1 MSLWG
6 NKDLVCNGGS
16 IAINLTT
23 GAVTGS
29 GTTFNTSGFV
39 VSEGDVLVV
48 GAGATF
54 GHAVIDSV
62 TSDTAITVKGTGDL
76 IVNPDSN
83 DVTSAA
89 YVVTQMPISS
99 INDVHYAAPDVKS
112 NRTSSVLGVDTT
124 EQGVAN
130 AASGDA
136 RKYAPPHAG
145 WVGVTTYMDMHGELR
160 VKTEVLVAKS
170 DITTDRD
177 DEAQYPDS

>member
-6 NKDLVCNGGS
+6 NKDLVCNKGS

-23 GAVTGS
+23 GAVTGTA
-29 GTTFNTSGFV
+29 TTFDTAGFR

-48 GAGATF
+48 GVGATF
-54 GHAVIDSV
+54 GHAVIDEV

-76 IVNPDSN
+76 IANPDSN
-83 DVTSAA
+83 DVTKAA
-89 YVVTQMPISS
+89 YVVTQMPISV
-99 INDVHYAAPDVKS
+99 INDIHYAAPDVKS
-112 NRTSSVLGVDTT
+112 NRTSSVFGVDET
-124 EQGVAN
+124 EQGAAN
-130 AASGDA
+130 DATGDA

-145 WVGVTTYMDMHGELR
+145 WVGVTTYMDMHNTLR

-170 DITTDRD
+170 DITADRD